1 MDYFWNYAFLQ
12 RGLAMAI
19 LGGGVCGAMGVFVVL
34 WRMSLVGMSI
44 SHAAFAG
51 ALLSLISCQNH
62 AAHKEAV
69 APFEAIEQFTAGS
82 ENQLHVQL
90 GSLVIGCD
98 ALLKQGCLLAVNRS
112 CRVFSSGAAFLY
124 GRKIICIRHDS
135 TSCFYYTT

>member
-1 MDYFWNYAFLQ
+1 MEIVGLDHGYAAMKTAHFVFPSGVVDYGEQEPYTDVYKRQ
-12 RGLAMAI
+12 
-19 LGGGVCGAMGVFVVL
+19 
-34 WRMSLVGMSI
+34 
-44 SHAAFAG
+44 
-51 ALLSLISCQNH
+51 
-62 AAHKEAV
+62 
-69 APFEAIEQFTAGS
+69 IEQFTAGS